1 MPQRPQ
7 ALAFEVLDTLFDTA
21 PLGQALQ
28 SAGLP
33 PNSQALWMSRT
44 LQAGFALAASGSFR
58 SFDEVARAALGG
70 VVAELGNGHVEE
82 DLDRIAALWRELPV
96 HPDVTPALTRARAA
110 AVPAVVLTNGDT
122 DGTRELLGRAGVGSL
137 VEGIVSIDDVQQW
150 KPRPEVYWHVVRLLG
165 VPAPRVAVVTAHAWD
180 VHGAHRAG
188 LTTGWVD
195 RGESRIDAFDPPD
208 VSGKDLDEVCARLLS
223 LPD

>member
-7 ALAFEVLDTLFDTA
+7 ALAFDVLDTLFDTA
-21 PLGQALQ
+21 PLGEALQ

-33 PNSQALWMSRT
+33 PDSHALWLSRT

-58 SFDEVARAALGG
+58 SFDEVARAALAG

-82 DLDRIAALWRELPV
+82 DLDRITALWRQLPA

-122 DGTRELLGRAGVGSL
+122 DGTRELLDRAGVGSL

-165 VPAPRVAVVTAHAWD
+165 VPAPRVSMVSAHSWD

-188 LTTGWVD
+188 LTTAWVS
-195 RGESRIDAFDPPD
+195 RGESRVDAFDPPD
-208 VSGKDLDEVCARLLS
+208 ITGDDLVEVCERLLQ
-223 LPD
+223 LPP